1 MVTSNDFLFLRDF
14 DENIVSSHEWLTNVN
29 SKTLLEIPIGI
40 EKKYNDD
47 YFVMILYLLWILS
60 LNQNPIYNTDE
71 IVGE

>member
-1 MVTSNDFLFLRDF
+1 MKISSAVMND
-14 DENIVSSHEWLTNVN
+14 WQTLTPRHSWKFPLVF
-29 SKTLLEIPIGI
+29 K
-40 EKKYNDD
+40 KKYNDD